1 MASVRMARSTTQ
13 RLVRIQGGLRSSVQL
28 KMLGAF
34 GVVVAMMVC
43 LGAFAL
49 LRLHGEDQH
58 LVQLASKVVPSTR
71 AVGDINALMNKY
83 RKDQLHYI
91 VARPADRPLSAPG
104 SIQGDLN
111 GDLALMSGYLRAYR
125 ADGLIEDPVDRG
137 LLDRFRAAFYR
148 YVVLT
153 ASFHALADR
162 ELTFR
167 AGDVVGDGAGD
178 HEWDTLKT
186 LITAWSDHKVRTA
199 GAAAA
204 ASRSS
209 YTDSIILIVT
219 LLVAAVALAV
229 AIATLISRRAT
240 RAVREIGAAAKAIS
254 TGNINQR
261 VPVRS
266 RDELGEMAADFDV
279 MIGYL
284 GDTVEIAEAIA
295 DGDLDVS
302 VRPRSE
308 SDALGNAIARMT
320 GSLRALVGENER
332 LLEATREEAN
342 TDALTDLPN
351 RRALMRDLEAA
362 VANPGRQW
370 ILGLYDLD
378 GFKQYNDTFG
388 HPTGDALLTRLAG
401 RLQQA
406 VEGHA
411 TAYRMGGDEFCVL
424 GTIDGNGGGGVAG
437 RAASALT
444 EKGDAFTIGCSYGIA
459 NLPEEASSAAE
470 ALRVADQRMYDHKTS
485 RASAS
490 RQSADVL
497 LKALAERSP
506 GLPEHCSE
514 VSLLARMTAEA
525 LDLSDH
531 EVKRIEVA
539 AELHDV
545 GKVAIPDT
553 ILNKPG
559 PLDEHEWEF
568 MRRHTVIG
576 ERIISA
582 APSLARSAELVR
594 ASHERY
600 DGRGYPDRLAAE
612 EIPIGARVI
621 AVCDAFDAM
630 TSKRSYSDPISVAD
644 ALAELQRCS
653 GTQFDPQVVRVF
665 LEVANTPEA
674 MAERA
679 A

>member
-1 MASVRMARSTTQ
+1 MVRMVRWATE
-13 RLVRIQGGLRSSVQL
+13 RLVRIQGGLRFSVQL

-43 LGAFAL
+43 LGVFAL
-49 LRLHGEDQH
+49 VRLHGENQH

-111 GDLALMSGYLRAYR
+111 GDLTLMSGYLRAYR
-125 ADGLIEDPVDRG
+125 SHGLIEDRLDQS
-137 LLDRFRAAFYR
+137 LFDRFQAAFDR
-148 YVVLT
+148 YVALT
-153 ASFHALADR
+153 ASFHALADH
-162 ELTFR
+162 ELTFK
-167 AGDVVGDGAGD
+167 AGEVVGNGAGD
-178 HEWDTLKT
+178 HEWNTLKT
-186 LITAWSDHKVRTA
+186 LITAWSDHKVQTA
-199 GAAAA
+199 QAAAA

-209 YTDSIILIVT
+209 YKDSIILVVL
-219 LLVAAVALAV
+219 LLVAAVLMAV
-229 AIATLISRRAT
+229 AIATLISHRAT

-261 VPVRS
+261 VSVRS

-284 GDTVEIAEAIA
+284 GDTVKIAEAIA
-295 DGDLDVS
+295 DGNLDVS

-308 SDALGNAIARMT
+308 FDALGNAIATMT

-424 GTIDGNGGGGVAG
+424 GTIDRDGGGGVAG

-506 GLPEHCSE
+506 GLPEHLSE

-525 LDLSDH
+525 LGLSDH

-568 MRRHTVIG
+568 MRHHTEIG

-600 DGRGYPDRLAAE
+600 DGRGYPDRLAAD
-612 EIPIGARVI
+612 EIPVGARVI

-630 TSKRSYSDPISVAD
+630 TSERSYSNPISVAD

-653 GTQFDPQVVRVF
+653 GTQFDPHVVRVF
-665 LEVANTPEA
+665 LEVINTPEA